1 MIDLSLPDYM
11 SRIVNRGI
19 INKDMNYIWDIG
31 YQMVLIA
38 LGGAL
43 VTIAISFLA
52 SRISTAF
59 ARDIRT
65 KVFAKVESFS
75 LVEFNKFGTASLITR
90 TTNDITQLRMF
101 IFMLLRY

>member
-1 MIDLSLPDYM
+1 MIKLFKHLKSFIWLIMITIILIYIQTMIDLSLPDYM

-43 VTIAISFLA
+43 VTIAISF
-52 SRISTAF
+52 SI
-59 ARDIRT
+59 
-65 KVFAKVESFS
+65 
-75 LVEFNKFGTASLITR
+75 
-90 TTNDITQLRMF
+90 
-101 IFMLLRY
+101 